1 MDKDQLINQIVA
13 EVVSRLASA
22 PADVARLIDHTL
34 IRPEASPANLDRLC
48 QEAVQYGFH
57 GVCVNPNHV
66 AYAARKLHG
75 TDVKACALV
84 GFPLGTMTSR
94 SKAFEA
100 RESVSDGASEV
111 HMVMNIGFLKSKDYR
126 AAEEDIRAVRR
137 ATRRRTILNVIIEMV
152 LLTQEEKVLA
162 CELACKAGTDFL
174 TSSTGF
180 LGGVATTD
188 DLTLMRRVA
197 GKEVGLKAN
206 GGIRNYRT
214 AVTMI
219 AAGADRLGSQASVS
233 IMAEAFDT
241 AK

>member
-1 MDKDQLINQIVA
+1 
-13 EVVSRLASA
+13 
-22 PADVARLIDHTL
+22 
-34 IRPEASPANLDRLC
+34 
-48 QEAVQYGFH
+48 
-57 GVCVNPNHV
+57 
-66 AYAARKLHG
+66 
-75 TDVKACALV
+75 
-84 GFPLGTMTSR
+84 MTSR

-111 HMVMNIGFLKSKDYR
+111 HMVMNIGFLKSKNYR